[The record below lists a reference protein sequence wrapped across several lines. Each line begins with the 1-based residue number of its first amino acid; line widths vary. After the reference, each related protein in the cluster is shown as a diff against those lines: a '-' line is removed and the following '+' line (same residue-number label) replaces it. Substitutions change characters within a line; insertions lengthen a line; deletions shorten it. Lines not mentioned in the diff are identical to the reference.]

1 MTPSPNR
8 TVDRHAARAAARQV
22 AVPTIRYNEELP
34 VTERRDDIAA
44 AIAAHQVVI
53 VAGETGSG
61 KTTQL
66 PKICLELGR
75 GITGTIGH
83 TQPRRLAARTVAE
96 RISSELDTPLGGAVG
111 YKVRFTDQVSDTTVV
126 KVMTDGILLAE
137 IQRDRHLRAYDTLII
152 DEAHER
158 SLNIDFLLG
167 YLKDLL
173 PRRPDLKVV
182 ITSATIDTARF
193 AAHFDDAP
201 VVEVTGRSYP
211 VEVRYQALEGEEGSR
226 DQTQAITDAVAELCD
241 EGPGDILVFLSGER
255 EIRDTADALAQAGD
269 LDRRS
274 PPGPGPE
281 IVPLYARLPARDQH
295 RVFQSHTGRRVVL
308 ATNVAETSLTV
319 PGIRYVVDPGTARIS
334 RYSRRTKVQ
343 RLPIEAISQ
352 ASANQRAGRC
362 GRVAPGICIRLYT
375 EEDFE
380 GRPEFTEPEILRTN
394 LASVILAMAAA
405 GLGDIATFGFVDPPD
420 HRAIADGVAL
430 LTELGALAPPR
441 PEGGLRLTAIGRRL
455 ARLPVDPRLGR
466 MVIEAEA
473 NGALREVTII
483 AAALSIQDPR
493 ERPSDKAPAAAESHA
508 RFADPDSDFV
518 ALLNLW
524 TYLAETQRALSGN
537 QFRKRC
543 RAEFLN
549 YLRVREW
556 QDIVAQIR
564 HVLRDQQVRTNRQPA
579 TADAIHRSV
588 LAGLLSQIG
597 VREGEARDF
606 LGARQ
611 ARFVIANG
619 SVLAKKPPRWVM
631 AGELVETNRL
641 WARTVAR
648 IKPDWAERAGAHLVK
663 RSYGEPTWDAN
674 RGSSGVTERVTLYG
688 VPVVTARQ
696 VPYARIDSADARDLF
711 IERGLVEAAWDDP
724 PELVAANRAVLDEVR
739 ARRRSMIGTADG
751 FLFDFYDQ
759 RLPPDVVSGRH
770 FDSWWRRTRGRQPD
784 LLTLTPEMVAGPDAL
799 ALDPD
804 AFPDHWR
811 QGSVDLAVS
820 YRWQP
825 DQPDDGVTVTVPL
838 SVLDDVDA
846 TGFDWQVPG
855 LRRELVIALIRSL
868 PKAWRRHV
876 VPAPTFAEAFGDRA
890 KPGDGPLVA
899 TLASVLA
906 TMTGEPIRATDFSVT
921 AVPAHLRVHF
931 VVTDRHLRALASGND
946 LGALRRSLDTRLRRV
961 IIAGAADL
969 ERAGITDWDF
979 GDLPEIVARSWSGH
993 TVTASVTLVDEGS
1006 SVAIRL
1012 LEDPEA
1018 AARAMAAATRR
1029 LLLLTLPSP
1038 AGRLVRHLQST
1049 ASGEEGDGALA
1060 LLQAPGGDS
1069 AALAHDCVS
1078 AAVTKLLADH
1088 GGPVRTATEFAAL
1101 RTAVRADLPAATA
1114 DIGAAVGRVLA
1125 AAAAVDARLPAP
1137 GGGGPTLQPSLTD
1150 VRRQVAALLRPGFV
1164 SAVGASHLGD
1174 VTRYL
1179 TAAVRRL
1186 ETLASDPTRDQMW
1199 MLTVL
1204 RLQSDARAVTDPAAA
1219 TAIRWMIE
1227 ELRVSFWA
1235 QSLGTPGPVSESR
1248 IRRAIATATPATA
1261 PGR

>member
-1 MTPSPNR
+1 
-8 TVDRHAARAAARQV
+8 
-22 AVPTIRYNEELP
+22 VPVIRYTEDLP
-34 VTERRDDIAA
+34 VTERRGDIAA
-44 AIAAHQVVI
+44 AVAAHQVVI

-96 RISSELDTPLGGAVG
+96 RISAELGTPLGAAVG
-111 YKVRFTDQVSDTTVV
+111 YKVRFTDQVSDTTLV

-137 IQRDRHLRAYDTLII
+137 IQRDRQLRAYDTLII

-193 AAHFDDAP
+193 SAHFDDAP

-211 VEVRYQALEGEEGSR
+211 VEVRYRPADVDGGETGR
-226 DQTQAITDAVAELCD
+226 DQTQAITDAVSELCD

-274 PPGPGPE
+274 PPGRTPE
-281 IVPLYARLPARDQH
+281 IVPLYARLSVGDQH
-295 RVFQSHTGRRVVL
+295 RVFQPHAGRRIVL

-319 PGIRYVVDPGTARIS
+319 PGIRYVVDPGSARIS

-352 ASANQRAGRC
+352 ASANQRTGRC
-362 GRVAPGICIRLYT
+362 GRVAPGICIRLYS
-375 EEDFE
+375 EEDFN

-394 LASVILAMAAA
+394 LASVILAMTAA
-405 GLGDIATFGFVDPPD
+405 GLGDIAVFGFVDPPD

-430 LTELGALAPPR
+430 LTELGALAAPDPDPPADR
-441 PEGGLRLTAIGRRL
+441 GGGLRLTATGRRL

-466 MVIEAEA
+466 MVLAAEA

-493 ERPSDKAPAAAESHA
+493 ERPADKAQAAAASHA

-524 TYLAETQRALSGN
+524 TYLTETQRSVSGN

-564 HVLRDQQVRTNRQPA
+564 HVLRDQQVRTNRAPA
-579 TADAIHRSV
+579 APDAIHRSV
-588 LAGLLSQIG
+588 LAGLLSQVG
-597 VREGEARDF
+597 VREGEAREF

-611 ARFVIANG
+611 ARFVIAQG

-631 AGELVETNRL
+631 AGELVETTRL

-648 IKPDWAERAGAHLVK
+648 IKPDWVEQAGAHLVK
-663 RSYGEPTWDAN
+663 RSYGEPTWDAR

-688 VPVVTARQ
+688 MPVVTARQ
-696 VPYARIDSADARDLF
+696 ITYARIDPADARDLF
-711 IERGLVEAAWDDP
+711 IERALVEGDWDAA
-724 PELVAANRAVLDEVR
+724 PELVTANRTVLDEVR
-739 ARRRSMIGTADG
+739 ARRRSVIGPASSTSGDG

-759 RLPPDVVSGRH
+759 RLPRDVVSGRH
-770 FDSWWRRTRGRQPD
+770 LDSWWRRTRARQPD
-784 LLTLTPEMVAGPDAL
+784 LLTLTPEMVVGPEAQ

-804 AFPDHWR
+804 DFPDHWR
-811 QGSVDLAVS
+811 HGPVDLAVS

-825 DQPDDGVTVTVPL
+825 GEADDGVTVTIPL
-838 SVLDDVDA
+838 SVLHDVDPG
-846 TGFDWQVPG
+846 GFDWQVPG
-855 LRRELVIALIRSL
+855 LRRELVIALIRTL
-868 PKAWRRHV
+868 PKVLRRHA
-876 VPAPTFAEAFGDRA
+876 VPAPTYAEAFVDQA
-890 KPGDGPLVA
+890 KPGDGPLTA

-906 TMTGEPIRATDFSVT
+906 RMTGEPIRASDFSPT
-921 AVPAHLRVHF
+921 AVPTHLRVHF
-931 VVTDRHLRALASGND
+931 VVTDRHGRTLGSGND
-946 LGALRRSLDTRLRRV
+946 LGALRRTLDARLRRV
-961 IIAGAADL
+961 VVAGAAHL
-969 ERAGITDWDF
+969 ERHGITDWDF
-979 GDLPEIVARSWSGH
+979 GDLPETVARTWSGH
-993 TVTASVTLVDEGS
+993 TVTASVALVDEGT
-1006 SVAIRL
+1006 SVGIRVL
-1012 LEDPEA
+1012 DDPLE
-1018 AARAMAAATRR
+1018 AARAMVAATRR
-1029 LLLLTLPSP
+1029 LLLLTVPSP
-1038 AGRLVRHLQST
+1038 AGRLVRQLRSPGGT
-1049 ASGEEGDGALA
+1049 GGDRDAALA
-1060 LLQAPGGDS
+1060 LLQAPSGDV
-1069 AALAHDCVS
+1069 AALADDCVS
-1078 AAVTKLLADH
+1078 AAVAKLVADH
-1088 GGPVRTATEFAAL
+1088 GGPVRRAAAFAVL
-1101 RTAVRADLPAATA
+1101 RTAVRADLPAVTA
-1114 DIGAAVGRVLA
+1114 EIGSAVGRILT
-1125 AAAAVDARLPAP
+1125 AAAAVDARLHALD
-1137 GGGGPTLQPSLTD
+1137 GSGPVLQPSLTD
-1150 VRRQVAALLRPGFV
+1150 VRRQVAALVRPGFV
-1164 SAVGASHLGD
+1164 TEVGAARLDSIA
-1174 VTRYL
+1174 RYL
-1179 TAAVRRL
+1179 QAARRRL
-1186 ETLASDPTRDQMW
+1186 DTVASDPARDQRR
-1199 MLTVL
+1199 MLAVL
-1204 RLQSDARAVTDPAAA
+1204 RLAHDARAVTDPEAAA
-1219 TAIRWMIE
+1219 AIRWMTE

-1235 QSLGTPGPVSESR
+1235 QSLGTPGPVSEPR
-1248 IRRAIATATPATA
+1248 IRRAIATAT
-1261 PGR
+1261 GS